1 MQIPRMFDKY
11 SRLIE
16 RNVSTYTGLG
26 ALLVVSTTRFF
37 AGGLSSLGEFGSRS
51 VYMHV
56 NLR

>member
-1 MQIPRMFDKY
+1 MQIPCMLDNY
-11 SRLIE
+11 CRLIE
-16 RNVSTYTGLG
+16 RKVSTYTGLW